1 MSKQFDNNN
10 KQIMK
15 KYRLRVKSFVKQ
27 SILTST
33 FFPQRYDLFIHL
45 FQSIVHGYIIY
56 MLDSGL
62 FPCPILDLVCR

>member
-10 KQIMK
+10 KQIME

-33 FFPQRYDLFIHL
+33 FSAQRFDLFIHYSKVL
-45 FQSIVHGYIIY
+45 Y
-56 MLDSGL
+56 MDT
-62 FPCPILDLVCR
+62 